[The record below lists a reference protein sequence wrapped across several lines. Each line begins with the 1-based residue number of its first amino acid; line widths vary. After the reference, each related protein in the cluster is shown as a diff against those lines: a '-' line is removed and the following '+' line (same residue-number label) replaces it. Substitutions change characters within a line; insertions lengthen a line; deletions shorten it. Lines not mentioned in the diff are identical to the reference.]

1 MEQREGQLVSI
12 ILPAYNVADYLDKCL
27 ESITAQTYPNI
38 EIIIVDDGS
47 TDDTA
52 KKSDTWAERD
62 NRIHVLHQTN
72 QGVSASRNIGI
83 QYASGDYI
91 LTVDPDDFIDAQLV
105 QSCMSSI
112 DRENADLV
120 FFAYC
125 LIDEKDNIIK
135 RVPIKKSYCNMDL
148 LKLVLQDRIQSH
160 PWAFICDKKLYNG
173 ISFPVGRRAED
184 LATVYRIVAK
194 AEKPLIKYDYFY
206 LYRVRGNSVLGMSK
220 SNSEKAVHY
229 FKDELLAFYEMIAW
243 AKNTKCDDY
252 IHMAQN
258 NMLQHLFYHY
268 KAMLA
273 ARSEEG
279 IEWVSNRLSEELRN
293 IDSNSLEGAERKKA
307 AMFRNG
313 SLAFCYRFDNALR
326 KTVKQL
332 LRKIRRVSK

>member
-1 MEQREGQLVSI
+1 MEQREGRLVSI

-47 TDDTA
+47 TDNTA

-72 QGVSASRNIGI
+72 QGVSAARNIGI

-91 LTVDPDDFIDAQLV
+91 LTVDPDDLIDAQLV

-112 DRENADLV
+112 DKENADLV

-184 LATVYRIVAK
+184 LATVYRLVAK
-194 AEKPLIKYDYFY
+194 AEKPLIKRDYFY
-206 LYRVRGNSVLGMSK
+206 QYRVRGNSVLGMAE

-243 AKNTKCDDY
+243 AKNTKCDDFV
-252 IHMAQN
+252 HMAQN
-258 NMLQHLFYHY
+258 NMIQHLFYHY
-268 KAMLA
+268 KHLLSLNNVKSINWIRLQIQKELPFLDIFSMSLLNL
-273 ARSEEG
+273 
-279 IEWVSNRLSEELRN
+279 NRIFLFKVNL
-293 IDSNSLEGAERKKA
+293 LEKY
-307 AMFRNG
+307 
-313 SLAFCYRFDNALR
+313 YRFDIIFKKCI
-326 KTVKQL
+326 KTLCYWLKN
-332 LRKIRRVSK
+332 RVI